1 MPFCTDDVIAE
12 RYRLHSR
19 LGMNGARETWLVHD
33 LQKDNHPWVL
43 KLLYFGGD
51 TRWQDLKL
59 LEREAQTLQSLHHP
73 GIPRYGAAFWS
84 ERPEGHY
91 FCLLQQYIPGN
102 TLAEQVRQGVRYKNR
117 QLEGLAIALLEILQ
131 YLHSQSPPVVHR
143 DLKPSNILQG
153 EDGAF
158 YLIDFGAVQA
168 QVSGRGTM
176 TVVGTFGYMPPEQFA
191 GQAVPASDLYAL
203 GATLVHLAS
212 GVDPAE
218 LPRVGLR
225 IDFGGRVYLESGWQL
240 WLARLVEPDVARR
253 WNSAAEALQ
262 GLATRHKLAE
272 SQRRFIA
279 SAAVET
285 KPSLSFWQTIALG
298 VIQLSLALLS
308 LPVSFVLFSMA
319 FGYPYG
325 GKQLFAIFWFVMLF
339 LLLSPLAVLQLGGMR
354 VVQRKIRAF
363 LDGH

>member
-1 MPFCTDDVIAE
+1 MPFCADDVIAE

-19 LGMNGARETWLVHD
+19 LGISGARETWLVDDVQQNH
-33 LQKDNHPWVL
+33 HPWVL

-51 TRWQDLKL
+51 TGWQDLKL

-73 GIPRYGAAFWS
+73 GIPHYGDAFWS

-91 FCLLQQYIPGN
+91 FCLLQEYIPGR
-102 TLAEQVRQGVRYKNR
+102 TLAEQMRQGGRYNSR
-117 QLEGLAIALLEILQ
+117 QLEDLAIAVLEILQ
-131 YLHSQSPPVVHR
+131 YLHSQTPPVVHR

-203 GATLVHLAS
+203 GMTLIYLTS
-212 GVDPAE
+212 GVDPVE

-225 IDFGGRVYLESGWQL
+225 IDFGGRVYLETGWQL
-240 WLARLVEPDVARR
+240 WLARMVEPDVARR
-253 WNSAAEALQ
+253 WGSAAEAIQ
-262 GLATRHKLAE
+262 GLSSRHKLAE
-272 SQRRFIA
+272 AQERVIA
-279 SAAVET
+279 NTAGET
-285 KPSLSFWQTIALG
+285 KPSLSFWQTIVLG
-298 VIQLSLALLS
+298 VIQLSLAFLS
-308 LPVSFVLFSMA
+308 LPVSLVLFSA
-319 FGYPYG
+319 LFGFPYSKG
-325 GKQLFAIFWFVMLF
+325 PFLIFWFVTLLMF
-339 LLLSPLAVLQLGGMR
+339 LGPLAVLQLGGAR
-354 VVQRKIRAF
+354 AVQRKIRAF
-363 LDGH
+363 LDGQ